1 MQHATLWVALAL
13 VIGWNVYLGVVITLI
28 FRQHAREEAAR
39 AGRDLRVKS
48 APLVAHAAA
57 EVY

>member
-13 VIGWNVYLGVVITLI
+13 VIGWNVYLGVVVTLI
-28 FRQHAREEAAR
+28 FRQNAREEAR
-39 AGRDLRVKS
+39 ATGRDLR
-48 APLVAHAAA
+48 AREPIVAHAAS